1 MASKKLKVSVGLDFT
16 SDHMS
21 IEKIRE
27 QIDAAVSAV
36 KINLDPQSAKKFEAE
51 LRELG
56 GILEKHLN
64 PNTGKINAKN
74 LVADLNNNEN
84 FLMIEKLGQ
93 RYAEVGVNGQQS
105 FRKVAN
111 EADILNKK
119 ITSSNTVLEKMGTTL
134 MNTIRW
140 NISSSVV
147 NAVTGEFQK
156 MYYFAKDLDRT
167 LTDIRIVSGQSAD
180 QMERFAIYANESAQA
195 LKVSTIEYAQAAT
208 IFFQQGLGEADVKKM
223 TDGAV
228 MASRITGTAVS
239 EMVDLLTSTM
249 NGYKL
254 AADEVLTVTDKL
266 AAVGATTASNFEEL
280 STGMSKVASMANTA
294 GITIDELNA
303 QLATII
309 SVTRE
314 SPESIGTS
322 LKTIYGRMLM
332 FKTDTKALMEDE
344 DGELFGAPKVEA
356 ALQAYSKIAGKQISL
371 FRTTADGRRELR
383 DLGEVIEEI
392 GDSWDDV
399 TDKTAKFGVATALAG
414 SRQQNR
420 LIALFDSWDMYKE
433 AVETSLN
440 AEGTTL
446 KQNAIYMESYEGRL
460 KGLQAAK
467 EELYMVLT
475 DSDSMKGFISMLTK
489 GVELVTSL
497 TEAAGGL
504 SAVIGILGAS
514 MSKTFATKFH
524 EVGGLSGLI
533 ARKDIEAA
541 TQAEIDTKNKL
552 LAINKVLGAE
562 EANRLRNNLKGAQDS
577 QKAHQTMFELMDK
590 EAKLIQEIARIEES
604 RLTAASKKDIYDN
617 MDGESKRL
625 MEESANLTTL
635 KAAYEDLANAKL
647 EAESLIQKAAKETG
661 EVELAALNK
670 SFDEVTARID
680 DAQARIDNIKA
691 QVPDIEEKAQ
701 EHGRTAAFEKKRVG
715 VASDELNKQFEKS
728 QKILQTQRAI
738 QTVMMV
744 TPSVISAATDETK
757 SYLDV
762 LQSGL
767 TMLVPMIPAIVGGIM
782 QLPAAFAKAG
792 AGASALSVIMSTS
805 LGPIVAIGGAITV
818 IGLAIKA
825 ANNATK
831 TFAKSMKELEKASD
845 ELAEQEQAYEAI
857 EQQLEQIK
865 TRRKEI
871 ADIGKDDNT
880 TDEEKEK
887 LEEELALLDTKHE
900 KLERELVIEEMLLQ
914 AAREKAEIV
923 AKEAATATMSSDY
936 SASFDEHG
944 NYTKDQV
951 TVAEELENA
960 TAAYVKADEQ
970 ILKYREALAKLKADE
985 ESTAREIRRAQK
997 DLDNATEARD
1007 KAAEHVS
1014 EYSAAIREIIAD
1026 LENEEGTNKDLIE
1039 SLEEYLDASADAI
1052 AETLGVGTALKEVS
1066 SATED
1071 YGENISD
1078 VKDELEKLADSYDE
1092 VISRM
1097 NSYGAMLDELETA
1110 EGLSAKSK
1118 EDIINNY
1125 QHLIPF
1131 MHDEAAL
1138 IEELMRLHEVE
1149 AEVARDAAVAKLII
1163 NEDFWNASIEGN
1175 AELIDKLNEFYGVD
1189 LKNSKSL
1196 AEAKGEIELQLLEQ
1210 LIAAWGS
1217 YYGAVYKG
1225 IKAGKTTLDK
1235 EIGRAMA
1242 FGAWSDPGVRNGLL
1256 AIQDLLNTMENMNR
1270 SIAGISIDLSGLN
1283 FSNIGRKEISPTKKS
1298 GSGSSS
1304 KPRTEAPKYDYDKD
1318 LQALES
1324 FLVKYIKKRG
1334 ELEKKAIDDWYKK
1347 EIEALDKI
1355 HKAKIDAYKED
1366 LQRYKDVADEK
1377 IRLLNDTYDEENYYE
1392 ELTKEK
1398 EEERRIQSQIDK
1410 LALDDSSR
1418 ANDERRRLRELLAQ
1432 QVEKI
1437 ANMERS
1443 REKDLKIQAYRDAV
1457 TVKENEVNN
1466 LIDKENELYED
1477 SKAKIEA
1484 TKDIRLEVWEKSYD
1498 DAAVYAEAS
1507 KAITSGLVKDFN
1519 GKMVSVKNAYVDFEN
1534 RYGKGMGILGD
1545 KTKKEFL
1552 ATIDRVNLGMKGLMQ
1567 EAGYLGTSVTN
1578 AMNKGNTA
1586 ASNLSSGI
1594 SRVGTSARNAT
1605 NDIKKLNAEL
1615 DKTSKKTSPQIRSIG
1630 IGNQWL
1636 MSYDD
1641 GGKIDYTGLANVHGT
1656 PSKPEYVF
1664 NYPQFRDLAKYI
1676 AHERNRMP
1684 TVPTA
1689 NAGWMG
1695 QGIKIG
1701 NLIEIKGDVT
1711 HDVLPLLEKEV
1722 DKGIVKLRN
1731 MIEKQVGSPS
1741 RI

>member
-1 MASKKLKVSVGLDFT
+1 MASKKLKVQVGLDFT
-16 SDHMS
+16 SDNMS

-36 KINLDPQSAKKFEAE
+36 KINLDPESAKKFETE

-56 GILEKHLN
+56 GILERHLN
-64 PNTGKINAKN
+64 QNTGKINAKN
-74 LVADLNNNEN
+74 LVADLDNNEN

-105 FRKVAN
+105 FRKIAN
-111 EADILNKK
+111 EADFLSKK
-119 ITSSNTVLEKMGTTL
+119 ISSSNTVLEKMGTTL

-180 QMERFAIYANESAQA
+180 QMERFAIHANESAQA

-208 IFFQQGLGEADVKKM
+208 IFFQQGLEEADVKKM

-249 NGYKL
+249 NGYRL

-294 GITIDELNA
+294 GVTIDELNA

-344 DGELFGAPKVEA
+344 DGEVFGAPKVEE
-356 ALQAYSKIAGKQISL
+356 ALQAYSRVAGAQISL
-371 FRTTADGRRELR
+371 FKTTADGRRELR

-467 EELYMVLT
+467 EEMYMVLT
-475 DSDSMKGFISMLTK
+475 DSDSMKSFI
-489 GVELVTSL
+489 GAL
-497 TEAAGGL
+497 TEGVQLFTKLIDMAGGFSAIL
-504 SAVIGILGAS
+504 GIIGVAFSDNLVKKAYEFQQAFALPKEMKEIGNNNEQIKSLKELHAISKVFGADEANRYREDLRNKKAALKEMKRESQLLVEKQTLLTDISEVAEMGDNEAKKKAVIDS
-514 MSKTFATKFH
+514 
-524 EVGGLSGLI
+524 LI
-533 ARKDIEAA
+533 AEAEARGVAVQSAEELRVKYNELAEAERNLKELEQLSYGEAIGDQIHRDVEAAQAVVDEIESQIDSIHEKAIEAA
-541 TQAEIDTKNKL
+541 KHGNKAYKDVEGQLGKTNAEIAAKAKEAERLALATQAT
-552 LAINKVLGAE
+552 
-562 EANRLRNNLKGAQDS
+562 R
-577 QKAHQTMFELMDK
+577 
-590 EAKLIQEIARIEES
+590 
-604 RLTAASKKDIYDN
+604 
-617 MDGESKRL
+617 
-625 MEESANLTTL
+625 
-635 KAAYEDLANAKL
+635 
-647 EAESLIQKAAKETG
+647 
-661 EVELAALNK
+661 
-670 SFDEVTARID
+670 
-680 DAQARIDNIKA
+680 
-691 QVPDIEEKAQ
+691 
-701 EHGRTAAFEKKRVG
+701 AAF
-715 VASDELNKQFEKS
+715 
-728 QKILQTQRAI
+728 
-738 QTVMMV
+738 
-744 TPSVISAATDETK
+744 
-757 SYLDV
+757 
-762 LQSGL
+762 
-767 TMLVPMIPAIVGGIM
+767 ML
-782 QLPAAFAKAG
+782 LPAAISGATDSSKSLNEVLKNIAMLSIPSIVTALQPVIASLGVAKGAAG
-792 AGASALSVIMSTS
+792 AFNMAM
-805 LGPIVAIGGAITV
+805 LGPLKVIAGVAAAAMALAAIIKLADRFNTTLEKQKEIVETLSSEVNSLQSEYDQLFAIEDRTDAQENR
-818 IGLAIKA
+818 LALLKE
-825 ANNATK
+825 
-831 TFAKSMKELEKASD
+831 ELE
-845 ELAEQEQAYEAI
+845 I
-857 EQQLEQIK
+857 
-865 TRRKEI
+865 
-871 ADIGKDDNT
+871 
-880 TDEEKEK
+880 EKEK
-887 LEEELALLDTKHE
+887 LRIQQEQLINQQFFTNTKDPGTGWTINSEVGADRVRKDIQDLIDKQEELANTDVKSEEWSDLNDEIVEIKSSLIDQLKTLDDAI
-900 KLERELVIEEMLLQ
+900 ERYDNLDDVPPKFKELAEEIREVVIEEETLKDIINDSINSFEELDTNLSSTITQMNNFSDG
-914 AAREKAEIV
+914 
-923 AKEAATATMSSDY
+923 MSS
-936 SASFDEHG
+936 
-944 NYTKDQV
+944 
-951 TVAEELENA
+951 
-960 TAAYVKADEQ
+960 
-970 ILKYREALAKLKADE
+970 
-985 ESTAREIRRAQK
+985 
-997 DLDNATEARD
+997 LDNAYAQLLSKNQLTVSDLVSLQEQFGDVTGFDDFINTVGTATSVTEEVQDAFD
-1007 KAAEHVS
+1007 S
-1014 EYSAAIREIIAD
+1014 LLSSY
-1026 LENEEGTNKDLIE
+1026 LETSDMLKLLDEGNKDLIISQLELMGVTNAEEIATELLANRTRQLAAEQEALAIEKDFLTKKGYELTDATWEEINAFINQQDASEDTKE
-1039 SLEEYLDASADAI
+1039 SLARLA
-1052 AETLGVGTALKEVS
+1052 
-1066 SATED
+1066 
-1071 YGENISD
+1071 
-1078 VKDELEKLADSYDE
+1078 LEK
-1092 VISRM
+1092 
-1097 NSYGAMLDELETA
+1097 
-1110 EGLSAKSK
+1110 
-1118 EDIINNY
+1118 IN
-1125 QHLIPF
+1125 
-1131 MHDEAAL
+1131 
-1138 IEELMRLHEVE
+1138 
-1149 AEVARDAAVAKLII
+1149 
-1163 NEDFWNASIEGN
+1163 
-1175 AELIDKLNEFYGVD
+1175 LNET
-1189 LKNSKSL
+1189 
-1196 AEAKGEIELQLLEQ
+1196 Q
-1210 LIAAWGS
+1210 
-1217 YYGAVYKG
+1217 
-1225 IKAGKTTLDK
+1225 
-1235 EIGRAMA
+1235 
-1242 FGAWSDPGVRNGLL
+1242 
-1256 AIQDLLNTMENMNR
+1256 
-1270 SIAGISIDLSGLN
+1270 LN
-1283 FSNIGRKEISPTKKS
+1283 FSSDIDQVIALANAAGASTAALARLKRAKEIFDQAPTFKASSGFGDFQRLQEAERVKEELNSGIFDFQFTPLNADVYKKATYIGGS
-1298 GSGSSS
+1298 KTRDTIDKAKKSGSSS
-1304 KPRTEAPKYDYDKD
+1304 KPKEEKAQYDYDKD

-1377 IRLLNDTYDEENYYE
+1377 IRLLNDTYDEENYFE
-1392 ELTKEK
+1392 DLTKEK

-1437 ANMERS
+1437 ADMERS
-1443 REKDLKIQAYRDAV
+1443 REKDLKVQAYRDAV
-1457 TVKENEVNN
+1457 TIKENEINN
-1466 LIDKENELYED
+1466 LIDQENELYED

-1534 RYGKGMGILGD
+1534 RYGSGMGILGD

-1552 ATIDRVNLGMKGLMQ
+1552 ATIDRVNLGMRGLKA
-1567 EAGYLGTSVTN
+1567 EAGYVGTTITN
-1578 AMNKGNTA
+1578 NLNKGNTA
-1586 ASNLSSGI
+1586 ARNLSSSIG
-1594 SRVGTSARNAT
+1594 RVGTSARNAT
-1605 NDIKKLNAEL
+1605 KEVKKLNAEL
-1615 DKTSKKTSPQIRSIG
+1615 SKKPSTSSGGFGGFGDFQLAQSRG
-1630 IGNQWL
+1630 
-1636 MSYDD
+1636 YAT

-1656 PSKPEYVF
+1656 PSEPEYVF

-1689 NAGWMG
+1689 STGGMG